1 LIFKLLTKDALR
13 RIKQPAGYLIIVSLP
28 FVFALLLG
36 LAFGPRKSD
45 DSIIQVKMLTEDR
58 DDSFVS
64 HFLTN
69 AFGNSEMQNMFDIT
83 SVDSGKGRIMM
94 DEGDASAL
102 LIIPAGFGDS
112 LLHKRAVAL
121 ELVKNPSEAFAPKI
135 AEETVQILAEGG
147 DRLFRI
153 AEKPLSTIRKRIDS
167 ETKISDG
174 EMAILSVQVLQLIR
188 KVEDVLFP
196 PLIQM
201 EASTSDETGQ
211 EQDSSNFF
219 GYILGSV
226 LVMTLLF
233 MLEVLNRDVFIEVE
247 NHTFTRQRLAVS
259 VFQYN
264 LSKVIF
270 VYSSGILSYLLV
282 WIIGVPLFGIHLTAM
297 QGVRLFGFA
306 FILLI
311 GLTGII
317 TFIYALAKTREQAQ
331 SIAPAIIL
339 GFSMLGGA
347 MIPLESLPG
356 FVRQA
361 AVISP
366 VYWGIHALHEIVLGN
381 ASLYQIKQPVFIL
394 LLIGVGLIVPS
405 MIIQQRK
412 IRS

>member
-1 LIFKLLTKDALR
+1 LIFKLIKKDALR
-13 RIKQPAGYLIIVSLP
+13 RIKQPAGYLIIVLLP
-28 FVFALLLG
+28 FLFALMLG

-45 DSIIQVKMLTEDR
+45 ESMIQVKMLIEDR
-58 DDSFVS
+58 DDSFAS
-64 HFLTN
+64 HFLAN
-69 AFGNSEMQNMFDIT
+69 AFSNGEMQNLFQIT
-83 SVDSGKGRIMM
+83 TVDTGQGRTMM
-94 DEGDASAL
+94 NRGDASAL
-102 LIIPAGFGDS
+102 LIVPNGFSDS
-112 LLHKRAVAL
+112 LLHQKAVAL
-121 ELVKNPSEAFAPKI
+121 ELIKNPGEAFAPKI
-135 AEETVQILAEGG
+135 AEETVKIMAEGG
-147 DRLFRI
+147 DRLIRI
-153 AEKPLSTIRKRIDS
+153 AEKPLSTIRNRIDS
-167 ETKISDG
+167 ETEITDG
-174 EMAILSVQVLQLIR
+174 EMAILSVQMLQLIR

-201 EASTSDETGQ
+201 DTSTSNETGQ
-211 EQDSSNFF
+211 EQDSSTFF

-233 MLEVLNRDVFIEVE
+233 MLEVLNRDVFIEIE
-247 NHTFTRQRLAVS
+247 NHTFMRQRLAVS
-259 VFQYN
+259 ILQYN

-270 VYSSGILSYLLV
+270 VYLSGILSYLLV
-282 WIIGVPLFGIHLTAM
+282 WIIGVPLFGIHLSFN
-297 QGVRLFGFA
+297 QGVRLFSFA

-317 TFIYALAKTREQAQ
+317 TFIYTLARSRRQAQ

-347 MIPLESLPG
+347 MIPLENLPG

-381 ASLYQIKQPVFIL
+381 ASFNQIKQPVFIL

-412 IRS
+412 TCS